1 MGKLKSLFTVV
12 VVLTASMWSVDL
24 SAQTK
29 AVRLTRYQG
38 AALEGICVSDGFK
51 VELSQG
57 TETSAVVEVNEE
69 LEKYLVFQNKNGIVT
84 IGLDKDA
91 QHVLKRLHQ
100 RTAPHLVAHVVV
112 GRIKSVTSS
121 SGSAVCVNT
130 DVNEKKFNLFVSSG
144 AKVKGGDVKADIVNM
159 NLGAGA
165 SAEMGNVD
173 AAQTDLFI
181 SSSSRLRVGDVGT
194 DRLNVNVGSGSSA
207 EMKSVDT
214 TDADVFLSS
223 SSRLRVGDVGTN
235 RLNINMGSGSS
246 AEMKSV
252 DATDADV
259 FLFSSSRLYMGDVG
273 TNRIKVNMGSGS
285 SIGMDR
291 MTAVDADMMATSSSR
306 INITS
311 GKVEKCVIDGGSA
324 SRINCKSLS
333 VNNAKVS
340 LSSGSSA
347 ELSVKD
353 SLDMAVSRSASFT
366 YHGTPVV
373 VMVSSGGSLM
383 RYSGE

>member
-1 MGKLKSLFTVV
+1 M
-12 VVLTASMWSVDL
+12 TASMWSVDL

-207 EMKSVDT
+207 EMKSVD
-214 TDADVFLSS
+214 
-223 SSRLRVGDVGTN
+223 
-235 RLNINMGSGSS
+235 
-246 AEMKSV
+246 
-252 DATDADV
+252 ATDADV